1 MKENQRTGHDR
12 MFIFL
17 LVLAVS
23 STIGLLGWRTLL
35 NNYAVDVLGMEG
47 HQIGLLQ
54 GVREIPGFLTLLVI
68 YLLLLIK
75 EVRLASLS
83 IIIFG
88 IGIGITG
95 IMPSFFGILAMT
107 VIMSFGFHFYAAL
120 GQSLGLQYY
129 DQDTAPIVFGKLRGY
144 AAGGSI
150 VMAIIIFFLS
160 KRLDF
165 AWMFG
170 LVGLAIT
177 AAGLWCFFQDPSEK
191 DLVPQQKKMIFKAK
205 YWLFYALT
213 FMSGA
218 RRQIFVAFAIFLLVQ
233 KFHYTVS
240 EISLLF
246 VITNIIAFF
255 SSPLIGKAIARF
267 GERKVLSA
275 EYSSLFLIF
284 FAYAFVDSK
293 LIIGI
298 LYVLDHLFFNFSIAI
313 NTFFQKISDPEDIG
327 SSMAVGFT
335 INHIAAVVL
344 PVLGGIVWMID
355 YKITF
360 IGGMFLAFI
369 SLLLTQFTTRQ
380 TRAKTRA

>member
-313 NTFFQKISDPEDIG
+313 NTFFQKISDPEDI
-327 SSMAVGFT
+327 
-335 INHIAAVVL
+335 
-344 PVLGGIVWMID
+344 
-355 YKITF
+355 
-360 IGGMFLAFI
+360 
-369 SLLLTQFTTRQ
+369 
-380 TRAKTRA
+380 